1 MALEKNATVKVIK
14 GIYEGKIGRLIR
26 VYKEVDVGVVDF
38 DDGEIGKV
46 NLSSLTETE
55 PETEP
60 EITRR
65 AREIQEIEES
75 LVGGHKISK
84 ADFDAALAKITNPT
98 VLFSAPDADPIR
110 VLVEGMTAKLVGVRV
125 GMRLFEDGSDVV
137 VISEDHFISLLWD
150 VCNPANISDTIGK
163 KMDNRKCIAVALAA
177 MITLKDLVPVL
188 FGGSYD

>member
-1 MALEKNATVKVIK
+1 MALEKNATVKVIR
-14 GIYEGKIGRLIR
+14 GIYEGKTGRLIR

-75 LVGGHKISK
+75 LSGGRKISK

-110 VLVEGMTAKLVGVRV
+110 VLVEGMTAKVVGVHV
-125 GMRLFEDGSDVV
+125 GMRLFEDGDVV
-137 VISEDHFISLLWD
+137 VISEDRFISLLWD
-150 VCNPANISDTIGK
+150 VCNPANISETIGK

-177 MITLKDLVPVL
+177 MITLEDLVPVL